1 MGGNPWYLATFA
13 AAEQLYLSLHTWA
26 AQGSLQVTSLSQ
38 PFFAQFIPSITPGI
52 YASSTST
59 YSALTTAIR
68 SYADGFVA
76 MNAKYTPSNGG
87 LAEQFSKNNG
97 APLSAVDL
105 TWSYA
110 SALTAFQAR
119 SGLVS
124 ASWGAKG
131 LVAASSCSPPPSP
144 SRTVAVTFTVQ
155 ATTVF
160 GENIYLTGSVP
171 ALQNWNTNTALL
183 MNPNNYPVWSV
194 TVNVPANTALEYKYI
209 RKDGSGAVT
218 WESDPNNSF
227 TTPAN
232 GATATKDTWH

>member
-1 MGGNPWYLATFA
+1 
-13 AAEQLYLSLHTWA
+13 
-26 AQGSLQVTSLSQ
+26 
-38 PFFAQFIPSITPGI
+38 
-52 YASSTST
+52 
-59 YSALTTAIR
+59 
-68 SYADGFVA
+68 

-131 LVAASSCSPPPSP
+131 LVAVSSCSPPQSTSP
-144 SRTVAVTFTVQ
+144 TVAVTFTVQ

-160 GENIYLTGSVP
+160 GGEYLS
-171 ALQNWNTNTALL
+171 
-183 MNPNNYPVWSV
+183 
-194 TVNVPANTALEYKYI
+194 
-209 RKDGSGAVT
+209 R
-218 WESDPNNSF
+218 
-227 TTPAN
+227 
-232 GATATKDTWH
+232 